1 MRRSFLAVLLI
12 TSLGVIATPAQSEVV
27 SADTKMT
34 LVKTIT
40 GDISPKSVR
49 SSGSGLVSAHN
60 MMYRHSVTI
69 YDANTFELVS
79 TVPDSVQL
87 SKYGYSKYSSI
98 YKGSPVEGAY
108 SPDGKYLYVTN
119 YAMYGKGFNR
129 EGHDICSPASGY
141 DTSFL
146 YRVNL
151 AKYEIDNVYPVG
163 SVPKVVEVTPDNKF
177 VLVSNWCSYDL
188 TVISIASQKVVKTIK
203 IGRYPRGI
211 AVSNDSKFAYV
222 AEMGGNQIHVI
233 DLEDFSKTYIPIGS
247 NPRAIV
253 LSPDNKFVLVS
264 NWCSYDLKVIS
275 VDSQKV
281 VKTVKIGRYPRG
293 IAVSNDSKFA
303 YVAEMGGNQ
312 IHVINLEDFSKTY
325 IPIGSNPRAIVLSPD
340 NSMMYVTMNLSGKVA
355 SWDLINNKA
364 GKSVKTGKAARS
376 LAISSDGTALFVVNF
391 VSDTISK
398 VRTSDMKVFQSIKAC
413 NEPIGIT
420 YDSPTSRTWVAC
432 YGGAIKIFDN
442 K

>member
-27 SADTKMT
+27 SADTKMS

-40 GDISPKSVR
+40 GNISPKSVR

-151 AKYEIDNVYPVG
+151 ANYEIDNVYPVG

-222 AEMGGNQIHVI
+222 AEMGG
-233 DLEDFSKTYIPIGS
+233 S
-247 NPRAIV
+247 
-253 LSPDNKFVLVS
+253 
-264 NWCSYDLKVIS
+264 
-275 VDSQKV
+275 
-281 VKTVKIGRYPRG
+281 
-293 IAVSNDSKFA
+293 
-303 YVAEMGGNQ
+303 Q

-391 VSDTISK
+391 VSNTISK

>member
-27 SADTKMT
+27 SADTKMS

-40 GDISPKSVR
+40 GNISPKSVR

-222 AEMGGNQIHVI
+222 AEMGGNQIH
-233 DLEDFSKTYIPIGS
+233 
-247 NPRAIV
+247 A
-253 LSPDNKFVLVS
+253 
-264 NWCSYDLKVIS
+264 
-275 VDSQKV
+275 
-281 VKTVKIGRYPRG
+281 
-293 IAVSNDSKFA
+293 
-303 YVAEMGGNQ
+303 
-312 IHVINLEDFSKTY
+312 INLEDFSKTY

-391 VSDTISK
+391 VSNTISK

-432 YGGAIKIFDN
+432 YGGAIKIYDN

>member
-27 SADTKMT
+27 SADTKMS

-40 GDISPKSVR
+40 GNISPKSVR

-79 TVPDSVQL
+79 TVSDSVQL

-151 AKYEIDNVYPVG
+151 ANYEIDNVYPVG

-222 AEMGGNQIHVI
+222 AEMGG
-233 DLEDFSKTYIPIGS
+233 S
-247 NPRAIV
+247 R
-253 LSPDNKFVLVS
+253 
-264 NWCSYDLKVIS
+264 
-275 VDSQKV
+275 
-281 VKTVKIGRYPRG
+281 
-293 IAVSNDSKFA
+293 
-303 YVAEMGGNQ
+303 
-312 IHVINLEDFSKTY
+312 IHVINLEDFSITY

-391 VSDTISK
+391 VSNTISK

>member
-1 MRRSFLAVLLI
+1 
-12 TSLGVIATPAQSEVV
+12 
-27 SADTKMT
+27 
-34 LVKTIT
+34 
-40 GDISPKSVR
+40 
-49 SSGSGLVSAHN
+49 
-60 MMYRHSVTI
+60 
-69 YDANTFELVS
+69 
-79 TVPDSVQL
+79 
-87 SKYGYSKYSSI
+87 
-98 YKGSPVEGAY
+98 
-108 SPDGKYLYVTN
+108 
-119 YAMYGKGFNR
+119 MYGKGFNR

-151 AKYEIDNVYPVG
+151 ANYEIDNVYPVG

-188 TVISIASQKVVKTIK
+188 TVISIASQKVVKTI
-203 IGRYPRGI
+203 
-211 AVSNDSKFAYV
+211 
-222 AEMGGNQIHVI
+222 
-233 DLEDFSKTYIPIGS
+233 
-247 NPRAIV
+247 
-253 LSPDNKFVLVS
+253 
-264 NWCSYDLKVIS
+264 
-275 VDSQKV
+275 
-281 VKTVKIGRYPRG
+281 KIGRYPRG

-391 VSDTISK
+391 VSNTISK

>member
-27 SADTKMT
+27 SADTKMS

-40 GDISPKSVR
+40 GNISPKSVR

-98 YKGSPVEGAY
+98 YKGAPVEGAY

-233 DLEDFSKTYIPIGS
+233 
-247 NPRAIV
+247 
-253 LSPDNKFVLVS
+253 
-264 NWCSYDLKVIS
+264 
-275 VDSQKV
+275 
-281 VKTVKIGRYPRG
+281 
-293 IAVSNDSKFA
+293 
-303 YVAEMGGNQ
+303 
-312 IHVINLEDFSKTY
+312 NLEDFSKTY

-391 VSDTISK
+391 VSNTISK